1 MSQLTGFPLK
11 FIDTKFIRQMLDFLL
26 FSNLFIALCT
36 VAQALVTY
44 HLLNVPPDNY
54 VLGLLL
60 CSTIAMYNYSMLLS
74 KPANPKKS
82 SFARVRWI
90 FSHYRLT
97 VTITIISILSLI
109 PLALF
114 LSTESK
120 ILLVALA
127 LISISYNLPIFTLN
141 DKKFGLRNIP
151 GIKLVLIAAVWS
163 LSCVLLPV
171 LELESHQA
179 IVIPTRDIILL
190 TAKRFLFIA
199 AITVPFDIRDLF
211 QDRNNELKTIPVIL
225 GERKAYL
232 FCLLL
237 LVIYLILLFL
247 FTQSFDR
254 NFLGLMIAIILA
266 GWLIFR
272 SEWERN
278 EYYYFFYLDGVM
290 ILQYILLLVV
300 NVLPV

>member
-1 MSQLTGFPLK
+1 MSHLSGFPLK
-11 FIDTKFIRQMLDFLL
+11 FINNKFIRQMLDFLL

-44 HLLNVPPDNY
+44 RLLNAQPHAY

-74 KPANPKKS
+74 KPRNPDKS
-82 SFARVRWI
+82 PFLRVRWI

-97 VTITIISILSLI
+97 ITITIIAILSLL
-109 PLALF
+109 PLAMF

-120 ILLVALA
+120 ILLFFVG
-127 LISISYNLPIFTLN
+127 LISIGYNLPIFTLN

-151 GIKLVLIAAVWS
+151 GIKLILIAMVWS
-163 LSCVLLPV
+163 LSVVLLPI
-171 LELESHQA
+171 LELESNQHILVPA
-179 IVIPTRDIILL
+179 RDIILL
-190 TAKRFLFIA
+190 IAKRFLFVA

-211 QDRNNELKTIPVIL
+211 QDRNNELKTIPVML
-225 GERKAYL
+225 GEKKAYF
-232 FCLLL
+232 FCMGLLA
-237 LVIYLILLFL
+237 IYLVLLFL
-247 FTQSFDR
+247 FTKSFDR
-254 NFLGLMIAIILA
+254 NFFGLMTTIILA

-290 ILQYILLLVV
+290 LMQYVVLLTV
-300 NVLPV
+300 NSVFL

>member
-1 MSQLTGFPLK
+1 MNNK
-11 FIDTKFIRQMLDFLL
+11 YIRQTFDFLV

-36 VAQALVTY
+36 VAQGLVTY
-44 HLLNVPPDNY
+44 RLLNAQPDNY

-74 KPANPKKS
+74 KPLNPEES
-82 SFARVRWI
+82 SFRRVRWI
-90 FSHYRLT
+90 FAHYRLT
-97 VTITIISILSLI
+97 ITITIIAILSLI

-114 LSTESK
+114 LSTEGK
-120 ILLVALA
+120 ILLFFLA
-127 LISISYNLPIFTLN
+127 VISIGYSLPIFTFN

-151 GIKLVLIAAVWS
+151 GIKLFLIAMVWS
-163 LSCVLLPV
+163 LSCVLLPI
-171 LELESHQA
+171 LELESHQTI
-179 IVIPTRDIILL
+179 IVPARDTILL
-190 TAKRFLFIA
+190 IAKRFLFIA

-232 FCLLL
+232 FCMVL
-237 LVIYLILLFL
+237 LVIYLVLLFL
-247 FTQSFDR
+247 FTQSFDL
-254 NFLGLMIAIILA
+254 NFFGLMITIVLA

-278 EYYYFFYLDGVM
+278 EYFYFLCLDGVM
-290 ILQYILLLVV
+290 IMQYVVLLILNSVYL
-300 NVLPV
+300 